1 MKREKKKRKYN
12 YYCLGLWGMVW
23 GGGGGLYKG
32 IKWELWSCLWGCLGV
47 FMGVV

>member
-23 GGGGGLYKG
+23 GGGVDC
-32 IKWELWSCLWGCLGV
+32 IRV
-47 FMGVV
+47 

>member
-12 YYCLGLWGMVW
+12 CYCLGFMGGMVW

-32 IKWELWSCLWGCLGV
+32 IKWRL
-47 FMGVV
+47 